1 MNFLRSIIFAL
12 IALLGAVQP
21 GPVYGAGSLADLRE
35 PNAVI
40 ESYLRATYAR
50 DFASAYNLISA
61 EDRKVRDLDRYLRQR
76 GPYNGFAL
84 EAARKLG
91 GFIDVS
97 FLNARESDRRRQVT
111 VRYRV
116 PDPQKV
122 APLVLQWDAR
132 RLNSLSA
139 TERRQLIDTLDQRGR
154 DGALEMREG
163 EENFELVQENGAWR
177 ISLNW
182 GAGVAIP
189 LKLDLSKAPE
199 LDAALANDR
208 FVLQPGDVFEV
219 VLKIRNRA
227 KQPVTLRIGHIIEPQ
242 PIADYVDFVQCGF
255 LLPITV
261 PPEKEQEFTGTY
273 LVRGSLPDGIRQLSL
288 TYEFRRL
295 Q

>member
-1 MNFLRSIIFAL
+1 MRA
-12 IALLGAVQP
+12 
-21 GPVYGAGSLADLRE
+21 

-40 ESYLRATYAR
+40 ESYLRALYAR
-50 DFASAYNLISA
+50 DFTTAYNLISA
-61 EDRKVRDLDRYLRQR
+61 EDRKLRDLDRYLRQR

-84 EAARKLG
+84 ESARKLG
-91 GFIDVS
+91 EFIEVR
-97 FLNARESDRRRQVT
+97 FLGAKETDGRRQVT

-116 PDPQKV
+116 PDPQKA

-132 RLNSLSA
+132 RLNSLSDA
-139 TERRQLIDTLDQRGR
+139 ERRQLIDTLDRRGR
-154 DGALEMREG
+154 DRALEMREG
-163 EENFELVQENGAWR
+163 EENFELIPENGAWR
-177 ISLNW
+177 IFLNW
-182 GAGVAIP
+182 SAGVAIP
-189 LKLDLSKAPE
+189 LKLDISKASE
-199 LDAALANDR
+199 VDATLARDR

-227 KQPVTLRIGHIIEPQ
+227 KQPVTLRIGHAIEPQ

-273 LVRGSLPDGIRQLSL
+273 LLRASLPDGVHQLSL

>member
-1 MNFLRSIIFAL
+1 LYSVGNA
-12 IALLGAVQP
+12 
-21 GPVYGAGSLADLRE
+21 ADLRE

-50 DFASAYNLISA
+50 DFAAAYSLISA
-61 EDRKVRDLDRYLRQR
+61 EDRKFRDLDRYLRQR
-76 GPYNGFAL
+76 GPYNGFVL

-91 GFIDVS
+91 EFIDVRFMS
-97 FLNARESDRRRQVT
+97 ARESGGRRQIT

-116 PDPQKV
+116 PDPQKAV
-122 APLVLQWDAR
+122 PLVLQWDQR
-132 RLNSLSA
+132 RLNSLSPA
-139 TERRQLIDTLDQRGR
+139 ERRQLIDTLDRRGR

-177 ISLNW
+177 IFLNW
-182 GAGVAIP
+182 AAGVAIP
-189 LKLDLSKAPE
+189 LKLDLSKASE
-199 LDAALANDR
+199 VDAALAQDR

-227 KQPVTLRIGHIIEPQ
+227 KQPIILRIGHSIEPQ

-273 LVRGSLPDGIRQLSL
+273 MLRASLPDGVRQLSL